1 MAYLGRGLDRG
12 NYLKLDDLQ
21 SQFNGS
27 TTTFNLTSGGQ
38 AFYPGSSYSIL
49 VSLAGVLQE
58 PESGYSVDQNQIT
71 FAAAPL
77 ATDKFFCVVLGVPI
91 GVGVPGD
98 ATVDS
103 SKISAGAV
111 TYGALADN
119 ARGVGIQSGGLSI
132 AGAGVTQ
139 LNFVGAGNTFVYN
152 AGTNTVDISIQ
163 GGGGVGAG
171 GTWASNNVGVYTGK
185 SVGVN
190 TTNIVGSANSE
201 GALQVTGNVA
211 IVEGA
216 LLTDKNIDGEI
227 FVPNDKNALLI
238 GPVTVG
244 TAATIDV
251 SPGSV
256 LVIV

>member
-27 TTTFNLTSGGQ
+27 TTTFNLTSGGR

-58 PESGYSVDQNQIT
+58 PESGYAVDQNQIT

-91 GVGVPGD
+91 GIGVPGEG
-98 ATVDS
+98 TVS
-103 SKISAGAV
+103 YSKMQ
-111 TYGALADN
+111 TN

-163 GGGGVGAG
+163 GGGGGVGAG

-190 TTNIVGSANSE
+190 TTTIVGSANSE

-244 TAATIDV
+244 AAATIDV
-251 SPGSV
+251 APGSV